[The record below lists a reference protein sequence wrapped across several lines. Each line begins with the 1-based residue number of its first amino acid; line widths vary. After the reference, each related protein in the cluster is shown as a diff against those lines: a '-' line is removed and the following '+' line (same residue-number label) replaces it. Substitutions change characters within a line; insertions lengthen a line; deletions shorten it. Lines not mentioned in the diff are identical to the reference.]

1 MRRFVFYQSDL
12 QWADVRAK
20 KKQNDR
26 HGRKPSMGTKVGALF
41 YGDWNMRR
49 PRAYTIT
56 FRQAA
61 KSFFRRSHIC
71 GIGLLELLLR
81 LLVCLDWVSP
91 PSFYASVSVGMG
103 HDIFT
108 NMVFL
113 AMRIAKVVDAS
124 FQTFGQQSVADPRS
138 IFHQKKRVCLKSRT
152 TSRFGFKCRHTRGD
166 RGGTVVALLRPA
178 SVFQFARS
186 RCALVVR

>member
-1 MRRFVFYQSDL
+1 VG
-12 QWADVRAK
+12 VGTK
-20 KKQNDR
+20 KKEMIAQWTQTID
-26 HGRKPSMGTKVGALF
+26 
-41 YGDWNMRR
+41 GDERWCIFTEGLEY
-49 PRAYTIT
+49 A
-56 FRQAA
+56 QAA
-61 KSFFRRSHIC
+61 CIHNYVSTSCEIFFRRSHIC

-138 IFHQKKRVCLKSRT
+138 IFHPKKRVCLKSRT

-166 RGGTVVALLRPA
+166 RGLL
-178 SVFQFARS
+178 
-186 RCALVVR
+186 LH

>member
-1 MRRFVFYQSDL
+1 MFARKKNKMIAMDANHRWGQKLVHFFTGTGICAGRVHTQLRFDKL
-12 QWADVRAK
+12 R
-20 KKQNDR
+20 N
-26 HGRKPSMGTKVGALF
+26 L
-41 YGDWNMRR
+41 
-49 PRAYTIT
+49 
-56 FRQAA
+56 
-61 KSFFRRSHIC
+61 FFRRSHIC

-138 IFHQKKRVCLKSRT
+138 IFHPKKRVCLKSRT